1 MGHADV
7 VHQVGDDGRREMTEW
22 IITVA
27 IFVMLAVVAF
37 IGMRFER
44 DRQIRDRLEGLRDK
58 VEIDN
63 EVDQLS
69 PADLDR
75 RYKRWMRDG

>member
-1 MGHADV
+1 
-7 VHQVGDDGRREMTEW
+7 MTEW